1 MLKDGWQ
8 IRAKELAAG
17 SGRWCKGF
25 VKAGFGGTAEDILTE
40 SWQDLTDATY
50 INGLKVQA
58 SGKEF
63 VVSHVGTECTTFS
76 TAANPPYR
84 DRSDEGVA
92 GLADV
97 LRHPDKGPIV
107 RSANTQADNTAILL
121 LHYAKCHILSSCEN
135 PANSILWEYWEKRGW
150 LTLLH
155 NAGYRFHKT
164 HYCWYGTRYQK
175 ATKIL
180 SNYPIPQKPC
190 RHASH
195 PEVLKGKVR
204 TKFGWKSRTK
214 MANPYP
220 HGLVRD
226 WVRSVLAALAARYA

>member
-1 MLKDGWQ
+1 MKDGWQ